1 MDNPWN
7 SSILMSENLIIVFA
21 KPARSG
27 EVKTRLAK
35 DIGNDLALEFYKTM
49 LFHTR
54 SVLRKIV
61 KELECDIEIH
71 LTENINE
78 SIWDEFKCKPQVEGD
93 LGQKMYSAFHQA
105 FKCGYKHVVL
115 IGSDLPEL
123 SSSHLKQALLRLEN
137 SDLVLG
143 PSKDGGYYLIAMNKN
158 HPELF
163 TDIQWSTET
172 VLKNTLE
179 KAANLKS
186 ALLPVENDVDTIE
199 DLLSS
204 PGMKDLYRE
213 LLQRISNKHPY

>member
-1 MDNPWN
+1 
-7 SSILMSENLIIVFA
+7 MSENLIIVFA
-21 KPARSG
+21 KPARLG

-35 DIGNDLALEFYKTM
+35 DIGNELALEFYKTM

-61 KELECDIEIH
+61 KELDCDIEIH

-78 SIWDEFKCKPQVEGD
+78 TICYEFRCKQQVEGD
-93 LGQKMYSAFHQA
+93 LGLKMYSAFNQA
-105 FKCGYKHVVL
+105 FNNGYKHVVL

-123 SSSHLKQALLRLEN
+123 SVSHLKQALLRLEN

-143 PSKDGGYYLIAMNKN
+143 PSKDGGYYLIAMNED

-163 TDIQWSTET
+163 SDIQWSTET
-172 VLKNTLE
+172 VLKSTLE
-179 KAANLKS
+179 KATNLLS
-186 ALLPVENDVDTIE
+186 NLLPVENDVDTVE